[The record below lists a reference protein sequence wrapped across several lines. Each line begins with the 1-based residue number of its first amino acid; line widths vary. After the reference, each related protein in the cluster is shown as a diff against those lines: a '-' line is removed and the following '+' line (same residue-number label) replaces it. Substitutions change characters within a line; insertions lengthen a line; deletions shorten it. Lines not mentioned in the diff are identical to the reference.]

1 MVIQWWPANC
11 KLSVKILGK
20 IKISP
25 FRVALFAM
33 AMLGLTGCTSYTPAN
48 LQKDGWK
55 RQNAAQLRAA
65 IPETHFDVGENW
77 MAFYDLGGS
86 AKFKSLTD
94 SFQDSGKWEITS
106 AGKLCSTWIKIR
118 EGRKTCFAVWART
131 YWEKGNAFLIVSK
144 RHVRRT
150 ITNENKL
157 NGEYTW
163 KSGNPGNLRPGPFP
177 SKGRN
182 TGASFPP
189 APRRKPGGTAQISLE
204 ARPRRVKATRKGEY
218 QSVCQVRGIRSPL
231 LLSFHLCA
239 TSPEIGVIERR
250 GQRAN

>member
-163 KSGNPGNLRPGPFP
+163 KSETREICDRVPFP
-177 SKGRN
+177 QRAETLGRRSLLLHAESQVVRPKSASK
-182 TGASFPP
+182 
-189 APRRKPGGTAQISLE
+189 L
-204 ARPRRVKATRKGEY
+204 
-218 QSVCQVRGIRSPL
+218 VRGGSKPLAKVSTKASAKSGEFDPRSCF
-231 LLSFHLCA
+231 LSTFVRPHPK
-239 TSPEIGVIERR
+239 SVS
-250 GQRAN
+250 